1 MGSLPNPL
9 TLTQTKT
16 VCDRGHHHTLKDSL
30 WCRAH
35 QIKLLH
41 NFVGLL
47 TLQFLI
53 VRCHASEDPALYSRW
68 ALLDLDCNY
77 VFNFDLITSDLWS
90 DSVASLALMITSST
104 KLLVRNFI
112 ASRFRVSFLD
122 PGRFGSH
129 DRCVKMLTLQLSVI
143 KKSFWSDR
151 SMIDVTNLN
160 RIALR
165 VRCDVTTS

>member
-9 TLTQTKT
+9 TLSQTKT

-41 NFVGLL
+41 NFAGLL
-47 TLQFLI
+47 TLQFMI
-53 VRCHASEDPALYSRW
+53 DRCHASEVPALYSRW
-68 ALLDLDCNY
+68 ALLDLDCIY
-77 VFNFDLITSDLWS
+77 VFNFDLIKSDLWS
-90 DSVASLALMITSST
+90 DSVASLVLMITSST

-122 PGRFGSH
+122 PVRFGDH
-129 DRCVKMLTLQLSVI
+129 DRCIKMLTLRLNDQKV
-143 KKSFWSDR
+143 FWSDR
-151 SMIDVTNLN
+151 SVIDVTNLN